1 MKNIPRTAKIERGR
15 KSTSI
20 WLSEE
25 FFEFNY
31 FQFGQEC
38 SPLTY
43 YWLVNPDFLA
53 CHRREILRYRRTRP
67 FVVET
72 KTHYKI

>member
-1 MKNIPRTAKIERGR
+1 MKNIPGTAKIERGR
-15 KSTSI
+15 KSTPI

-43 YWLVNPDFLA
+43 
-53 CHRREILRYRRTRP
+53 
-67 FVVET
+67 
-72 KTHYKI
+72 

>member
-15 KSTSI
+15 KSTPI

-38 SPLTY
+38 SPLTS
-43 YWLVNPDFLA
+43 
-53 CHRREILRYRRTRP
+53 
-67 FVVET
+67 
-72 KTHYKI
+72 